1 LKLKLGGGAIHLSRV
16 ELTSVGCKNGEEC
29 DMHERYFIGV
39 IRAGSELEGEGVQRS
54 ASKVDGGA
62 AGRVGA

>member
-1 LKLKLGGGAIHLSRV
+1 
-16 ELTSVGCKNGEEC
+16 
-29 DMHERYFIGV
+29 MHERYFIGV
-39 IRAGSELEGEGVQRS
+39 IRAGSELEGDGVQRS